1 MSALLLLYNKHM
13 QFTLDNGDAAF
24 QIKAYENGLI
34 RVNEQ
39 TYDYPILLM
48 PTHLIA
54 PWGPHSLKELSSTHF
69 EIILPY
75 KPKLVILGT
84 GKQHRLLPVSLY
96 AALINNNIGVEIM
109 DTKAACRT
117 YTVLMAEGREVAAGL
132 FC

>member
-1 MSALLLLYNKHM
+1 M

-24 QIKAYENGLI
+24 QIKAYEKGLI
-34 RVNEQ
+34 TVNEQ
-39 TYDYPILLM
+39 TYDYPILVM

-54 PWGPHSLKELSSTHF
+54 PWGPHSFAELVPTHF
-69 EIILPY
+69 DMILPY

-84 GKQHRLLPVSLY
+84 GKQHRFLPAILY
-96 AALINNNIGVEIM
+96 AALINNNVGVEIM

-117 YTVLMAEGREVAAGL
+117 YTVLMAEGRDVVAGL

>member
-1 MSALLLLYNKHM
+1 M

-24 QIKAYENGLI
+24 QIKAYEKGVI
-34 RVNEQ
+34 IVNEQ
-39 TYDYPILLM
+39 TYNYPILVM
-48 PTHLIA
+48 PAHLIA
-54 PWGPHSLKELSSTHF
+54 PWGPDSFEELAPTHF
-69 EIILPY
+69 EMILPY

-84 GKQHRLLPVSLY
+84 GKQHRFLPASLY

-117 YTVLMAEGREVAAGL
+117 YTVLMAEGREVIAGL

>member
-1 MSALLLLYNKHM
+1 M

-24 QIKAYENGLI
+24 QIKAYEKGLI
-34 RVNEQ
+34 TVNEH
-39 TYDYPILLM
+39 TYDCPILVM

-54 PWGPHSLKELSSTHF
+54 PWGPHFFEELAPAHF
-69 EIILPY
+69 EMILPY
-75 KPKLVILGT
+75 NPKLVILGT
-84 GKQHRLLPVSLY
+84 GKQHRFLPALLY

-117 YTVLMAEGREVAAGL
+117 YTVLMAEGRDVVAGL

>member
-1 MSALLLLYNKHM
+1 M

-24 QIKAYENGLI
+24 QIKAYEKGLI
-34 RVNEQ
+34 TVNEQ
-39 TYDYPILLM
+39 TYDYPILVM

-54 PWGPHSLKELSSTHF
+54 PWGPCSFEELLPTHF
-69 EIILPY
+69 DMILPY

-84 GKQHRLLPVSLY
+84 GKQHRFLPAILY
-96 AALINNNIGVEIM
+96 AALINNNVGVEIM

-117 YTVLMAEGREVAAGL
+117 YTVLMAEGRDVVAGL